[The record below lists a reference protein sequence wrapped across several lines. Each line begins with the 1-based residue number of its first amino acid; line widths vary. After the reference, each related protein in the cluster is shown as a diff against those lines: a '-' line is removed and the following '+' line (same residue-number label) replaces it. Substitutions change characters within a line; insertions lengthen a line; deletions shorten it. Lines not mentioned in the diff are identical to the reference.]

1 MTQKKENSTTYK
13 VGDEIWWFQINQG
26 KDNGLNYGYHKAL
39 NPGELDL
46 IHDQVREISDNVLI
60 CWHCAKRKD
69 EVWGKTRQEAWDRL
83 KSEIS
88 KWGELE

>member
-1 MTQKKENSTTYK
+1 MDKKKENSTTYK
-13 VGDEIWWFQINQG
+13 IGDEIWWFQINQ

-39 NPGELDL
+39 IPGEIDL
-46 IHDQVREISDNVLI
+46 IHDQIREISDDVLV
-60 CWHCAKRKD
+60 CWHCAKRKN
-69 EVWGKTRQEAWDRL
+69 EVWGRTRQEAWDKL